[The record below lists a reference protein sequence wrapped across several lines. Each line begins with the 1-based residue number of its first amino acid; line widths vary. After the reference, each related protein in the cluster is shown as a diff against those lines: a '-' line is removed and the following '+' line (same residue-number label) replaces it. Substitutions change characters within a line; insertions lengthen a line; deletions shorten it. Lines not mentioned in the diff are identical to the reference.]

1 MDHRWLHAILDR
13 GPSAAPAILAFT
25 QSGETGDLDGVLV
38 DLLHALNVPEA
49 LPYYIEVLKTLQG
62 ESYDELT
69 EAIVRQGARAVQPLL
84 GLYEEF
90 GEIPDSDVAF
100 LLASLHVRDPKILE
114 TLTERLDYDA
124 GDGAFCLGIY
134 GDHAAKPALENMLAE
149 IPDEEPELRREFTE
163 ALKAIDE
170 PSATSLADDP
180 FDIYPLYP
188 EEALPA
194 IDALSEEE
202 RLELFTHES
211 SEIREKAAYSFF
223 NTDLTD
229 KARQRIFEVA
239 KSDEDASVRAQAWE
253 TLQEQLETSPI
264 REAMIAVLL
273 NTKAPAEERAGAAVG
288 LNQALE
294 QPKLRAAVVDLY
306 EKSETRSKAMEA
318 MWRSLDKGF
327 SKYFPGHLD
336 DLDPEVKKQAVWGV
350 GYMGLKS
357 ELRKLQDIFED
368 EDLRQ
373 DALFAYALAMPG
385 ETSRGRI
392 KGMYRKI
399 EGLAG
404 ELSEG
409 DAEVL
414 GMALDERLRLAGLD
428 PVYSEEEDE
437 ADHDM

>member
-1 MDHRWLHAILDR
+1 
-13 GPSAAPAILAFT
+13 
-25 QSGETGDLDGVLV
+25 V
-38 DLLHALNVPEA
+38 D
-49 LPYYIEVLKTLQG
+49 
-62 ESYDELT
+62 
-69 EAIVRQGARAVQPLL
+69 PLL

-90 GEIPDSDVAF
+90 GETTDSDIAF
-100 LLASLHVRDPKILE
+100 LLASLHHRDPRILE
-114 TLTERLDYDA
+114 VLTDRLDYDA

-134 GDHAAKPALENMLAE
+134 GDPAAKPALEKMLGE
-149 IPDEEPELRREFTE
+149 IPADDTELNREFQE

-170 PSATSLADDP
+170 PMTTSLVDDP

-188 EEALPA
+188 EQALPA
-194 IDALSEEE
+194 IDSLGEDE
-202 RLELFTHES
+202 RLELFQHPS

-223 NTDLTD
+223 NTELSD
-229 KARQRIFEVA
+229 KVRDRIFELA

-253 TLQEQLETSPI
+253 TLQEQLDTTPI
-264 REAMIAVLL
+264 REAMAAIL
-273 NTKAPAEERAGAAVG
+273 TDPKAPAEERAGAAVG

-294 QPKLRAAVVDLY
+294 SPKLRAAVLDLY
-306 EKSETRSKAMEA
+306 EKSETRAKAMEA

-336 DLDPEVKKQAVWGV
+336 DLDPEVQKQAVWGV

-357 ELRKLQDIFED
+357 ELRKLQEIFED

-392 KGMYRKI
+392 KGMFRKI

-428 PVYSEEEDE
+428 PVFADEEEA